1 MHRFVLPLTLILQV
15 SFVSFAQKPQRFSTD
30 VLNRPIQHSQW
41 FDSMLE
47 LVYVETFTKD
57 TSAYIVNL
65 ENGYAQHR
73 FANQPD
79 LKRNLTGL
87 QPVSID
93 IVYTKY
99 PFSKEDWQTN
109 YYELLANRF
118 KELFQFDPT
127 LNSSEISWRL
137 VMQTNC
143 TNGEEA
149 VQLFHGIVV
158 NYKLEMLAALPIRKF
173 SLPIPKPKTKME
185 TTKPMLALNLQPP
198 VNEKELIALLYP
210 QSVYNREMK
219 QHIPAKTRT
228 KDEPGCST
236 FTTRADRPKSNVWT
250 RLFGR

>member
-1 MHRFVLPLTLILQV
+1 MHRFVLPLTFFL
-15 SFVSFAQKPQRFSTD
+15 FASYVTLGQKPPRFSTD
-30 VLNRPIQHSQW
+30 VLNSPIQHAAW
-41 FDSMLE
+41 FDNMLE
-47 LVYVETFTKD
+47 LVYVDTFTRD
-57 TSAYIVNL
+57 TSAYVVSL

-73 FANQPD
+73 FANQPE
-79 LKRNLTGL
+79 LIRNLTGFE
-87 QPVSID
+87 PVSID

-109 YYELLANRF
+109 YYDLLANRL
-118 KELFQFDPT
+118 KELFQHDPT
-127 LNSSEISWRL
+127 LNSREISWRL

-143 TNGEEA
+143 INGEEA
-149 VQLFHGIVV
+149 TQLFHGIVI

-173 SLPIPKPKTKME
+173 SLPILIPKTKVE
-185 TTKPMLALNLQPP
+185 TTKPMLALNVQPP

-228 KDEPGCST
+228 KNEPGCSN
-236 FTTRADRPKSNVWT
+236 FTTRADRPKSSVLA